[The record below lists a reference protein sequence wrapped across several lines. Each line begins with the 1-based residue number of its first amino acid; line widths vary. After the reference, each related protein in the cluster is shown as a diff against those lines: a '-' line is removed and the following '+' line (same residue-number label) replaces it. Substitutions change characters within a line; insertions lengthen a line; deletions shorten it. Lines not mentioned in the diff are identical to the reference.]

1 MARNSD
7 KSQRTVLLVKCHHLG
22 YSSDYIPFN
31 LDWAGRSMLN
41 SLTSLAPLH
50 GLSLTLSPFLFSFPF
65 FSLSLSPHWVLSL
78 NNLATFFMT
87 WRLASLESTEGKAAR
102 PLQSEDWN
110 SADSVLHIPI
120 ITRPAQIQREWLKWT
135 SPPDEGTGCVY
146 REKGNWWE
154 PFLETLYHNRIKGRK
169 STFQVCKGKT
179 QDFSCREAIGWSL
192 FYGWS
197 FHTHRRKY
205 SIFSRRQKFFHS
217 AMDFLAKVSGLKER
231 KKKKT
236 QQLMYLKFH
245 FDVQTQFTLRS
256 KSSLDMKVSH

>member
-110 SADSVLHIPI
+110 STDSVLHIPI

-135 SPPDEGTGCVY
+135 FPPDEGTGFIQGEGELMRAIFGDSLPQQDKGEKIHVPGMQ
-146 REKGNWWE
+146 RENPGFQLPRGYW
-154 PFLETLYHNRIKGRK
+154 LELILWVK
-169 STFQVCKGKT
+169 
-179 QDFSCREAIGWSL
+179 FS
-192 FYGWS
+192 YP
-197 FHTHRRKY
+197 
-205 SIFSRRQKFFHS
+205 QK
-217 AMDFLAKVSGLKER
+217 EI
-231 KKKKT
+231 
-236 QQLMYLKFH
+236 
-245 FDVQTQFTLRS
+245 
-256 KSSLDMKVSH
+256 